1 MRRHVRILRL
11 RTSFDASRLPAS
23 AALAALLCGTFVILP
38 STTFGPFSAHMAAHI
53 AAMNIIAP
61 LCAIAIVA
69 TAQRRGGSG
78 AFWATTALQIVT
90 LWAWHLPAAQHFS
103 GHGLA
108 GPLLMHGSLFLAALA
123 FWTALLRLNG
133 RQRWQG
139 VLGLLVTG
147 KFSCLLAALLVFAP
161 RPLYP
166 SSHHLSYALDDQQ
179 LAGLLMIT
187 ACPLSYVVAGI
198 VMTVQL
204 INDFSARTDART
216 V

>member
-1 MRRHVRILRL
+1 MRHHVRILR
-11 RTSFDASRLPAS
+11 SRPAADLCWLPAS
-23 AALAALLCGTFVILP
+23 AALAALLCGALVILP
-38 STTFGPFSAHMAAHI
+38 SNALGRFSAHMAAHI
-53 AAMNIIAP
+53 AAMNVLAP
-61 LCAIAIVA
+61 LCAITVLSV
-69 TAQRRGGSG
+69 TRRRIGSEP
-78 AFWATTALQIVT
+78 FWAAVALQIT
-90 LWAWHLPAAQHFS
+90 MLWAWHLPAAQHFS
-103 GHGLA
+103 GHGLT

-123 FWTALLRLNG
+123 FWTSLLRLQG
-133 RQRWQG
+133 QQRWHG

-166 SSHHLSYALDDQQ
+166 SSHYLSHALDDQQ

-204 INDFSARTDART
+204 INDFPARTDVRT
-216 V
+216 I